1 MKTLTLK
8 EERLIREFV
17 EILLE
22 EQSDTYEF
30 VRQDVK
36 NFLKFTLITI
46 GILSLLNPGLV
57 AVISAELV
65 VANGIALLDLVNFEY
80 NHKKNEYEYS
90 PQLFDALLNL
100 GGIGVIKFLSVLKQ
114 KNMLEKITLYT
125 KGPDSTDA
133 YVIER
138 SFNSFYNL
146 ITRTITSG
154 IMAYDFIDTVSQL
167 KAEVIKKFPELENDE
182 EINTIF
188 QEYTNVMSVV
198 SNNKQLTDK
207 ELNNISTLKQNLL
220 SVADSFKMKEK
231 IIQKVP
237 EQKEEIAK
245 EIIASKPKNSDKSWD
260 WPDWI
265 KQIFK
270 PMKHKMKPK
279 NANFRN
285 KFHQ

>member
-1 MKTLTLK
+1 MKTLNPK
-8 EERLIREFV
+8 EERLIREFI

-22 EQSDTYEF
+22 EQNDTYEF
-30 VRQDVK
+30 VRQDIK

-46 GILSLLNPGLV
+46 GILSLLNPGVV

-65 VANGIALLDLVNFEY
+65 IAGAIALLDLINFEY

-100 GGIGVIKFLSVLKQ
+100 GGIGVIKFLSLLKQ

-125 KGPDSTDA
+125 KGPHTIEA
-133 YVIER
+133 FAIER
-138 SFNSFYNL
+138 SFNNFYNL
-146 ITRTITSG
+146 ITRSITAG
-154 IMAYDFIDTVSQL
+154 IMTYDFIDTVSQV

-182 EINTIF
+182 EINIIF
-188 QEYTNVMSVV
+188 QEYTSAMSVT

-207 ELNNISTLKQNLL
+207 ELNNIKALTQDLL

-237 EQKEEIAK
+237 EIKEKIVK
-245 EIIASKPKNSDKSWD
+245 NIIASKPKNNDESWD
-260 WPDWI
+260 WPNWV
-265 KQIFK
+265 KEIFK

-279 NANFRN
+279 
-285 KFHQ
+285 KS

>member
-1 MKTLTLK
+1 MKSLTLK

-22 EQSDTYEF
+22 EQNEAYEF
-30 VRQDVK
+30 VRQDIK

-133 YVIER
+133 YVIEH
-138 SFNSFYNL
+138 SFNRFYNL
-146 ITRTITSG
+146 ITRTITAG

-167 KAEVIKKFPELENDE
+167 KAEVINNFPELKNDE

-188 QEYTNVMSVV
+188 QEYTNAVNIASK
-198 SNNKQLTDK
+198 NKQLTDE
-207 ELNNISTLKQNLL
+207 ELRNINDLKQSLL
-220 SVADSFKMKEK
+220 SVTNGFKMKEK

-237 EQKEEIAK
+237 ERKEEIVK
-245 EIIASKPKNSDKSWD
+245 KIVASKPKNKDDSWD

-279 NANFRN
+279 KR
-285 KFHQ
+285 